1 MDDGVKIKIT
11 GDDSEFKKCLDNIG
25 KMSESSCEAIEKTA
39 DAVER
44 LSSAFAAS
52 GESTRD
58 VTNGIAANI
67 KDNSFEVSKE
77 FERLMD
83 DLDLQKDLQVISESD
98 YYAKMESL
106 RDTYLEKG
114 TKEWWNYTK
123 KIIVYQRDLLENQ
136 KKELEKAYNE
146 FLDSAKDKISNLQKE
161 QERFADKLKDYGGLY
176 DTDAVIGVK
185 YEWSNDGHTLT
196 ESEVKGFQINDLKK
210 QTAELKTYADNLLAL
225 KDRADIPQEFF
236 ATLRDLSVEDGLQF
250 TNALLDYDDET
261 LSRYISEWKEKQE
274 AATEISRVLYHDEYE
289 TIKSEILN
297 EFGELPDKFL
307 EIGKSAGG
315 GFMQGFQAAV
325 SDLLVQAAQAISDEF
340 SAILPASVYSGSAG
354 GSYTNNYKTTYVVQ
368 PSAGES
374 TSAQLR
380 AIRDSETLNKL
391 RNG

>member
-52 GESTRD
+52 GEITRD

-123 KIIVYQRDLLENQ
+123 KIIVYQRDLLEDQ

-225 KDRADIPQEFF
+225 KDRADIPQGFF

-289 TIKSEILN
+289 AIKSEILN